1 MTLLLA
7 FLWKCYLNISPGLY
21 KQVVTSIAN
30 RVRITFVISSLGGGG
45 AERAAAVMANY
56 WAEKGWQITILAINS
71 GRPPA
76 YDLHTDVVYHE
87 MRALLPARSPG
98 LPQDRLARLINDCSK
113 AERAVLIAELGL
125 ILALRHATSVT
136 APEMII
142 SFLDI
147 TNIQVLLATYDADLP
162 VIVTEHSDPFHNSI
176 GEGRES
182 LRRRLYPKAKYVTVL
197 TEEAARYF
205 SATAGD
211 RVRVIPN
218 PLGAPGLA
226 NEKAR
231 GARPTLLAMGRLSP
245 EKGFDLLLRAFA
257 RIAERHSR
265 WDLEIWGEGAL
276 GPYLTELAD
285 ELGLAER
292 VRLPGFTRNPY
303 EVMRRAELFAVSSLC
318 EGFSN
323 VLVEAMAC
331 GLAAVSFD
339 CPSGPR
345 HIIRDGVD
353 GVLVPPRDVVALAAA
368 LDQLMGDEVERHRL
382 AIRAAEVIDRFGVN
396 RVMRMWEALVLSQC
410 V

>member
-1 MTLLLA
+1 
-7 FLWKCYLNISPGLY
+7 
-21 KQVVTSIAN
+21 
-30 RVRITFVISSLGGGG
+30 VRITFVISSLGGGG
-45 AERAAAVMANY
+45 AERVAAVMANY
-56 WAEKGWQITILAINS
+56 WAAKGWKITILAVSS
-71 GRPPA
+71 GRPPV

-87 MRALLPARSPG
+87 MRALLPARSSGWPRDA
-98 LPQDRLARLINDCSK
+98 LTRLINDCSK

-125 ILALRHATSVT
+125 IMALGHAISVT
-136 APEMII
+136 APEAII

-147 TNIQVLLATYDADLP
+147 TNLRVLLATLESDLP

-197 TEEAARYF
+197 TEEAAAYF
-205 SATAGD
+205 SATVGD

-218 PLGAPGLA
+218 PVWVPGDGFA
-226 NEKAR
+226 KMQAR
-231 GARPTLLAMGRLSP
+231 RARPTLLAMGRLSP

-257 RIAERHSR
+257 RIADSHPR
-265 WDLEIWGEGAL
+265 WHLEICGEGAL
-276 GPYLTELAD
+276 RPYLTELAG

-292 VRLPGFTRNPY
+292 VSLPGFTKHPY
-303 EVMRRAELFAVSSLC
+303 EVMRQAELFVVSSLC

-345 HIIRDGVD
+345 HIIRDGID
-353 GVLVPPRDVVALAAA
+353 GVLVPPRDVAALAAA
-368 LDQLMGDEVERHRL
+368 LDRLMADDVERQRL
-382 AIRAAEVIDRFGVN
+382 ALSAAEVIERFGVEK
-396 RVMRMWEALVLSQC
+396 VMCMWEALVLDQG

>member
-1 MTLLLA
+1 
-7 FLWKCYLNISPGLY
+7 
-21 KQVVTSIAN
+21 
-30 RVRITFVISSLGGGG
+30 VRITFVISSLGGGG
-45 AERAAAVMANY
+45 AERVAAVMANY
-56 WAEKGWQITILAINS
+56 WAEKGWKITILAVSS
-71 GRPPA
+71 GRPPV

-87 MRALLPARSPG
+87 MHALLPARSSAW
-98 LPQDRLARLINDCSK
+98 PQATLTRLINDCSN

-125 ILALRHATSVT
+125 IMALGHAIRVS
-136 APEMII
+136 APDMII

-147 TNIQVLLATYDADLP
+147 TNLRVLLATLESDLP
-162 VIVTEHSDPFHNSI
+162 VIVTEHSDPFHNRI

-205 SATAGD
+205 SATVGD

-218 PLGAPGLA
+218 PVLTPGDGSA
-226 NEKAR
+226 NGNDR

-257 RIAERHSR
+257 RIADRHPR
-265 WDLEIWGEGAL
+265 WHLELYGEGAL
-276 GPYLTELAD
+276 RPYLTELAG
-285 ELGLAER
+285 ELGLAAR
-292 VRLPGFTRNPY
+292 VRLPGFTKHPY
-303 EVMRRAELFAVSSLC
+303 EAMRQAELFVVSSLC

-345 HIIRDGVD
+345 HIIRDGID
-353 GVLVPPRDVVALAAA
+353 GVLVPPRDVAALAAA
-368 LDQLMGDEVERHRL
+368 LGRLMADEVERQRL
-382 AIRAAEVIDRFGVN
+382 AIRAAEVIERFGVEK
-396 RVMRMWEALVLSQC
+396 VMGMWEALVINQG